1 MTKEHIIDI
10 APMRTDSGTEWVD
23 VSEDLRGRL
32 GPGPFPGFWHPL
44 RSLWWCL
51 HIGFGVLC
59 IVLTLAVLAAIPA
72 LNILALGYL
81 IEPQRRVAVSG
92 RLRDGFPLMILAP
105 RLGIMLLCVL
115 LFQLPLRFQATRVSD
130 AMVLLG
136 PDHARTQAFATALTV
151 MQWFIGTHLVFA
163 ILNGSTL
170 SCYLRPIRNLRR
182 GLKLLLTSAGRSEL
196 SVGIDLVISILQPL
210 RHFLAGL
217 RAYFGAVIWL
227 IIPASLLV
235 AYSPPDRVKPVFG
248 LLAAIGV
255 VLMILVVAWLPFL
268 QVQQIVAGR
277 FKAILAV
284 REIRRRIRTAPFA
297 WMFSTILFCV
307 MTLPLYL
314 GKVRLPPA
322 DALLIL
328 TPVFVVLIYPARLAV
343 AWAWHRGSRP
353 TPARRLYHVVARLL
367 MIPILAVY
375 AIFLLLT
382 PTISEL
388 GRAAPFENPA
398 FLGPLPTA
406 QWGQPRRQ
414 STASRE
420 SQQNN
425 KNADGK
431 NSGEQQQGAD
441 QSGPDSK

>member
-1 MTKEHIIDI
+1 MTKEEIIEI
-10 APMRTDSGTEWVD
+10 APVRTDSGTEWVD
-23 VSEDLRGRL
+23 LSEDLRGRL
-32 GPGPFPGFWHPL
+32 GPGPFPGVWHPF
-44 RSLWWCL
+44 RSFWWCL

-72 LNILALGYL
+72 LNVLALGYL
-81 IEPQRRVAVSG
+81 IEPQRRVALSG

-105 RLGIMLLCVL
+105 RLGIMLICVL

-136 PDHARTQAFATALTV
+136 PDHARTQSFATALTV
-151 MQWFIGTHLVFA
+151 MQWLIGTHLVLA

-182 GLKLLLTSAGRSEL
+182 GLKLLLTSGGRSEL
-196 SVGIDLVISILQPL
+196 AAGIDLVISILQPL

-227 IIPASLLV
+227 ILPASLLV
-235 AYSPPDRVKPVFG
+235 AYSPPDRVRPVFG
-248 LLAAIGV
+248 LLAALGV
-255 VLMILVVAWLPFL
+255 VLMIPVVAWLPFL

-277 FKAILAV
+277 FRAILAV
-284 REIRRRIRTAPFA
+284 REVRRRIRTAPFA
-297 WMFSTILFCV
+297 WMFSTILFCA

-314 GKVRLPPA
+314 GKVRLPPT

-343 AWAWHRGSRP
+343 AWAWHRGDRP
-353 TPARRLYHVVARLL
+353 APTRWLYHVVARLI
-367 MIPILAVY
+367 MIPVLAVY

-388 GRAAPFENPA
+388 GRAAPFENQA

-414 STASRE
+414 STVSRE

-425 KNADGK
+425 KNATGK
-431 NSGEQQQGAD
+431 NSSQEQQRAD
-441 QSGPDSK
+441 QFGPDSK